1 MKIDLTIAIPTFNR
15 SELLDKKLKQLF
27 ALDEN
32 ICILVSDN
40 SSTDQTRHI
49 GEKYSSYKN
58 FKFHSNESNLGFDA
72 NVLNCLDLSETE
84 YIWILSDDDDFFDF
98 SISTI
103 LQYISNKP
111 DLICLNDEIGGKLNL
126 TEINTSINKNVS
138 LPLGLVIQLTEL
150 SEGERFAHAEKFLWI
165 SRLVFRKNKV
175 LNVESLPKY
184 IGTQCIHLAIA
195 NNIMKNDLISIIYT
209 KEALIKNNPHVVFTH
224 NFTDVFVN
232 KFYDFCMIPES
243 NISKKLSLRVARD
256 NIPFVVNGLILNKS
270 GRALFKYDFRFW
282 YLLGKMLKYKC
293 SVLLM
298 IKFVIVKICPTFL
311 IQMIKKSSTQVNEDN
326 YKKTYI

>member
-1 MKIDLTIAIPTFNR
+1 MKIDLTIAIPTYNR
-15 SELLDKKLKQLF
+15 SELLDKKLEQLF

-32 ICILVSDN
+32 IYILVSDN
-40 SSTDQTRHI
+40 SSTDQTKYI

-58 FKFHSNESNLGFDA
+58 FKFNSNEVNLGYDA
-72 NVLNCLDLSETE
+72 NVLKCFDLSETE
-84 YIWILSDDDDFFDF
+84 YIWILSDDDDFYDF
-98 SISTI
+98 SIRAI
-103 LQYISNKP
+103 LDYISNKP
-111 DLICLNDEIGGKLNL
+111 DLICLNDETSGRLNL

-138 LPLGLVIQLTEL
+138 LPLGEVIQLSEL
-150 SEGERFAHAEKFLWI
+150 SEDDKFAYVVSFFWL

-175 LNVESLPKY
+175 LNIESLPKY
-184 IGTQCIHLAIA
+184 IGSHFIQLAIV
-195 NNIMKNDLISIIYT
+195 NNIMKNNLISIIYT

-243 NISKKLSLRVARD
+243 NLSKKFALKVARD
-256 NIPFVVNGLILNKS
+256 NIPFVVNGLLLHKI
-270 GRALFKYDFRFW
+270 GRAIFKYDFRFW

-293 SVLLM
+293 SVLLI

-311 IQMIKKSSTQVNEDN
+311 IQMIKKSSSQVNEVN
-326 YKKTYI
+326 EKKTFI